1 MRFAII
7 GSGAVGGYFG
17 ARLVRAGHDVTFIA
31 RGAHLEAIRERGL
44 EIRSPAGD
52 FIVRARA
59 ESEPAQV
66 GPVDVVILA
75 VKTYDNAT
83 ALPMVKVLLS
93 QAERSESGESKAVVL
108 PLQNGVDAPGELAAL
123 VGEQAVLG
131 GLAYIST
138 AVTQPGVITQTGT
151 HQRITFGEFFG
162 APSQLSAR
170 VEALRDALASAG
182 VNVEAVADSRVPL
195 WDKLVFLAPFAGLL
209 GCARLPLGRLWT
221 LPASRETYL
230 AGAAE
235 VMRVATAEGVTCK
248 TPLDELVRNVD
259 KLPPDVRASLLVDLE
274 QGKPIEVE
282 ALLGSVVRRGRAAG
296 IPTPVMATFYGALK
310 PHEHGSRSAFTQPRE
325 PA

>member
-17 ARLVRAGHDVTFIA
+17 ARLVRAGHDVTFLA
-31 RGAHLEAIRERGL
+31 RGAHLAAIRERGL

-52 FIVRARA
+52 FTVRARA
-59 ESEPAQV
+59 EADPAQV
-66 GPVDVVILA
+66 GPVDVVVLA

-83 ALPMVKVLLS
+83 ALPMVQTLLS
-93 QAERSESGESKAVVL
+93 AAERSPSGESKAVVL
-108 PLQNGVDAPGELAAL
+108 PLQNGVDSPSELAAL
-123 VGEQAVLG
+123 VGEQAVLAG
-131 GLAYIST
+131 IAYIST

-162 APSQLSAR
+162 DTSRLSTR
-170 VEALRDALASAG
+170 VEAIRDALTSAG
-182 VNVEAVADSRVPL
+182 VHVEAVADARTPL

-209 GCARLPLGRLWT
+209 GCARLPIGRVWP

-235 VMRVATAEGVTCK
+235 VVRVAATEGITCG
-248 TPLDELVRNVD
+248 TSMDALAQTLD
-259 KLPPDVRASLLVDLE
+259 KLPGDVRASLLVDLE

-296 IPTPVMATFYGALK
+296 VPTPVMATFYGALK
-310 PHEHGSRSAFTQPRE
+310 PHEHGTRGG
-325 PA
+325 

>member
-1 MRFAII
+1 
-7 GSGAVGGYFG
+7 
-17 ARLVRAGHDVTFIA
+17 
-31 RGAHLEAIRERGL
+31 
-44 EIRSPAGD
+44 
-52 FIVRARA
+52 
-59 ESEPAQV
+59 
-66 GPVDVVILA
+66 
-75 VKTYDNAT
+75 
-83 ALPMVKVLLS
+83 
-93 QAERSESGESKAVVL
+93 
-108 PLQNGVDAPGELAAL
+108 LQNGVDTPGELAAL

-162 APSQLSAR
+162 DTSRLSAR

-182 VNVEAVADSRVPL
+182 VHVEAVADSRVPL

-209 GCARLPLGRLWT
+209 GCARLPLGRLWA

-235 VMRVATAEGVTCK
+235 VMRVAAAEGVTCK
-248 TPLDELVRNVD
+248 TSLEELVRNVD
-259 KLPPDVRASLLVDLE
+259 KLPADVRASLLVDLE

-296 IPTPVMATFYGALK
+296 VPTPVMATFYGALK
-310 PHEHGSRSAFTQPRE
+310 PHEHGTRQD
-325 PA
+325 